1 MCVGEAEQTQE
12 GPDVTL
18 AEEEI
23 QTLAVSPHD
32 TLASILANSG
42 APHADATFVSPA
54 SVG

>member
-1 MCVGEAEQTQE
+1 MCVGEAEPTQE

-23 QTLAVSPHD
+23 QTLSVSPHD

-54 SVG
+54 GVG

>member
-1 MCVGEAEQTQE
+1 MCVGEAEQTQA

-23 QTLAVSPHD
+23 QTLSVPPHD
-32 TLASILANSG
+32 TLASILANRG
-42 APHADATFVSPA
+42 APQADATFVSPA

>member
-1 MCVGEAEQTQE
+1 MCVGEAERTQA

-23 QTLAVSPHD
+23 RNLSVSPHD

-42 APHADATFVSPA
+42 APHANAIFVSPA
-54 SVG
+54 GVG

>member
-1 MCVGEAEQTQE
+1 MCVGEAERTQE

-23 QTLAVSPHD
+23 QTLAVFPHD
-32 TLASILANSG
+32 TLASILINSG